1 MTDFA
6 DGLEVARRSPMAYGP
21 GQVHAPEPS
30 APTPPLVAAERTD
43 GPDRVRRLYESNELP
58 FDVDAVLPRDRNP
71 WSVSDP
77 MARLL
82 VRLVVDLPC
91 RSVLEFGAGW
101 SSVVLANA
109 LQAAGGGRLTS
120 VEHQTDYLG
129 DCWDRVARTPLV
141 DATLVVRPLASQLSR
156 HGLLWRYAGLARS
169 IAARAPFDLVVIDA
183 PPGVYGRSAPLFDVY
198 ALLAPGAVIVLDDAR
213 RPREQTAVA
222 RWLATFPGLQL
233 VVLDETT
240 PRGMAVLR
248 HDGNKRRRLAPRTF
262 AGSIRDRLRESRERR
277 RRAAAAS

>member
-1 MTDFA
+1 
-6 DGLEVARRSPMAYGP
+6 MAYGP
-21 GQVHAPEPS
+21 GQGYVPEPS
-30 APTPPLVAAERTD
+30 TLTSPLAAAERTD

-58 FDVDAVLPRDRNP
+58 FDVDAVLPRERNP

-82 VRLVVDLPC
+82 ARLVVDLPC

-101 SSVVLANA
+101 SSVVLAHA

-120 VEHQTDYLG
+120 VEHQTDYLA

-141 DATLVVRPLASQLSR
+141 DATLVVRPLESQLSR
-156 HGLLWRYAGLARS
+156 HGLLWRYEGLARS

-183 PPGVYGRSAPLFDVY
+183 PPGVYGRSAPLFDAY

-233 VVLDETT
+233 VVLDDTT